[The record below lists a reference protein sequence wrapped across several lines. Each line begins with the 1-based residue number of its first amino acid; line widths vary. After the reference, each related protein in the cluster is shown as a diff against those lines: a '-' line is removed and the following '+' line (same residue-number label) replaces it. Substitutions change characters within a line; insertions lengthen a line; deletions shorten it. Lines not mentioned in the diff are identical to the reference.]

1 MEEIIMLK
9 IGAIG
14 YGNRISGVI
23 KILMSFDED
32 IKISAI
38 SDIDFENVRTR
49 LENNNI
55 DPLSV
60 NLYESPIEM
69 LDNEKL
75 DGVFIGTRCSLHTK
89 LAIEVLKRNIPLYL
103 EKPVSTNMEDLL
115 ALKEAAAKSKC
126 EVVVSFPLRL
136 SPLVRLTK
144 EIIDSGKLGAIEHV
158 QAVNNVPYGGV
169 YFHNWYRD
177 ELETGGLFLQKATH
191 DLDYI
196 NYLLG
201 IRPVAICAMKS
212 KQIFKGD
219 KPEGLYCKNCSEQN
233 TCPEGPFYMK
243 YVKFDNANGEM
254 CCFARDTGNEDSG
267 SAIVRYETG
276 MHVNYSQ
283 NFFARKKAASR
294 GARFLGY
301 NGTVEFDWFTD
312 EVKVFMHNTERIES
326 YKLDTSKMSHSGGD
340 DALALNFINI
350 MKGTEKSL
358 SNIESGL
365 LSALMCIKAN
375 KSATTDTFQK
385 IDWQ

>member
-1 MEEIIMLK
+1 MLK
-9 IGAIG
+9 IGTIG
-14 YGNRISGVI
+14 YGDRISGVI
-23 KILMSFDED
+23 DILMSLDKE
-32 IKISAI
+32 IRISAI
-38 SDIDFENVRTR
+38 ADIDFENDSKR
-49 LENNNI
+49 LESNNI

-60 NLYESPIEM
+60 NLYKTAVEM
-69 LDNEKL
+69 LDNENL
-75 DGVFIGTRCSLHTK
+75 DGVLIGTRCSLHSQ
-89 LAIEVLKRNIPLYL
+89 LAIEVLQRNLPLYL
-103 EKPVSTNMEDLL
+103 EKPVATNFDDLL
-115 ALKEAAAKSKC
+115 ALKEAAAKSC
-126 EVVVSFPLRL
+126 SEVVVSFPLRL
-136 SPLVRLTK
+136 SPMVKLTK

-158 QAVNNVPYGGV
+158 QAVNNVPYGGI

-177 ELETGGLFLQKATH
+177 EAETGGLFLQKATH

-219 KPEGLYCKNCSEQN
+219 KPEGLYCKNCSEQY
-233 TCPEGPFYMK
+233 TCPEGPFHMK
-243 YVKFDNANGEM
+243 HVKFDTAHGEM

-267 SAIVRYETG
+267 SAIIRYETG

-301 NGTVEFDWFTD
+301 NGTVEFDWYTD
-312 EVKVFMHNTERIES
+312 EVKVFMHNTERVES
-326 YKLDTSKMSHSGGD
+326 YKLDTSKISHYGGD
-340 DALALNFINI
+340 SALAFNFINI

-385 IDWQ
+385 IEWK